1 MGQYYRCVF
10 LTKKNKP
17 KAVVVSYD
25 FGCGAK
31 LTEHSWN
38 GNDMVRFVE
47 RQLMIEPQKLVWAG
61 DYADEENPSTLTN
74 EEIKAIAIEDDKYWN
89 SAVIREKGLNLFSL
103 SDIVAKLMPNEEVKN
118 KYEHKYSSTTLAPL
132 TAKYVVNHDKKQFVD
147 KTKVTKDADGWQIH
161 PLPFLTCEG
170 NGRGGGD
177 FRGEDANK
185 LVGSWAR
192 DTISVETR
200 KADFPKDYTELI
212 FDLVE

>member
-1 MGQYYRCVF
+1 MGQYYRAVF

-25 FGCGAK
+25 FGSGAK
-31 LTEHSWN
+31 LIEHSWN

-74 EEIKAIAIEDDKYWN
+74 EELKAIAIEDDKYWN
-89 SAVIREKGLNLFSL
+89 SAVIREKGLTLFSL

-147 KTKVTKDADGWQIH
+147 KTKVPKDAEGWQVH

-170 NGRGGGD
+170 NLRGGGD
-177 FRGEDANK
+177 YFSDNGKEF
-185 LVGSWAR
+185 VGIWAR
-192 DTISVETR
+192 DMISVES
-200 KADFPKDYTELI
+200 KKSNIPKDYIEIVPNFL
-212 FDLVE
+212 